1 MCSEKYKNV
10 LNFISSG
17 KVCGYR
23 KDSHTRK
30 KEENNENKKN
40 NGRYSGNGNG
50 CVCIGINPVFA
61 AGEIGI
67 SAEKV
72 SAKAGA
78 EFTLAVS
85 IKDVPSTGV
94 GGCEFSLAYDSS
106 IVTVTG
112 VTAGTIAQ
120 TGADDQESAFA
131 GEAPSFDSNFS
142 AAGVID
148 VIYSTGLTD
157 SAYMVKQD
165 GVFLTIT
172 GTVNE
177 SAKAGDVSDFKIQ
190 PIDRETTPG
199 SGTKNDQI
207 VFASIA
213 EDGTVSNYDT
223 VVSDGS
229 VTVVGD
235 SETTTAVTTTTDSE
249 STTTVTKDTT
259 VTGDTTTGT
268 EDDVNYG
275 DANLDGKVDLTDA
288 IVLNKYLA
296 KLITASEQAVKNM
309 NVYLDENVDENDTTY
324 LMKFVLNMEGYQNL
338 PIIPEA

>member
-1 MCSEKYKNV
+1 MKTK
-10 LNFISSG
+10 
-17 KVCGYR
+17 R
-23 KDSHTRK
+23 TMA
-30 KEENNENKKN
+30 
-40 NGRYSGNGNG
+40 
-50 CVCIGINPVFA
+50 GILAMAMAASALAFNPVFA
-61 AGEIGI
+61 AGGIGI

-85 IKDVPSTGV
+85 LKDVPSTGV

-112 VTAGTIAQ
+112 VTAGTVAQ
-120 TGADDQESAFA
+120 TGADDQESVFA
-131 GEAPSFDSNFS
+131 GEAPSFDNNFS
-142 AAGVID
+142 TAGVID

-177 SAKAGDVSDFKIQ
+177 SAKVGDVSEFKIQ

-213 EDGTVSNYDT
+213 EDETVSNYDT

-235 SETTTAVTTTTDSE
+235 SETTTAVTTTTGSE
-249 STTTVTKDTT
+249 STTTATKETTVTKDTADT
-259 VTGDTTTGT
+259 KETTTGS
-268 EDDVNYG
+268 EDEANYG

-288 IVLNKYLA
+288 VTLNKYLA
-296 KLITASEQAVKNM
+296 GLVTASEQAIKNM
-309 NVYLDENVDENDTTY
+309 NVYLDDNVDEKDTTY
-324 LMKFVLNMEGYQNL
+324 LMKFILNMEGYQNL
-338 PIIPEA
+338 PFLPED

>member
-1 MCSEKYKNV
+1 MKTK
-10 LNFISSG
+10 
-17 KVCGYR
+17 R
-23 KDSHTRK
+23 TMA
-30 KEENNENKKN
+30 
-40 NGRYSGNGNG
+40 
-50 CVCIGINPVFA
+50 GILAMAMAASALAFNPVFA
-61 AGEIGI
+61 AGGIGI

-85 IKDVPSTGV
+85 LKDVPSTGV

-112 VTAGTIAQ
+112 VTAGTVAQ
-120 TGADDQESAFA
+120 TGADDQESVFA

-142 AAGVID
+142 TAGVID

-177 SAKAGDVSDFKIQ
+177 SAKVGDVSEFKIQ

-235 SETTTAVTTTTDSE
+235 SETTTVVTTTTGSE
-249 STTTVTKDTT
+249 STTTATKETTVTKDTADT
-259 VTGDTTTGT
+259 KETTTGS
-268 EDDVNYG
+268 EDEANYG

-288 IVLNKYLA
+288 VILNKYLA
-296 KLITASEQAVKNM
+296 GLVTASEQAVKNM
-309 NVYLDENVDENDTTY
+309 NVYLDDNVDEKDTTY
-324 LMKFVLNMEGYQNL
+324 LMRFVLNMEGYQNL
-338 PIIPEA
+338 PFLPED

>member
-1 MCSEKYKNV
+1 MKTK
-10 LNFISSG
+10 
-17 KVCGYR
+17 R
-23 KDSHTRK
+23 TMA
-30 KEENNENKKN
+30 
-40 NGRYSGNGNG
+40 
-50 CVCIGINPVFA
+50 GILAMAMAASALAFNPVFA

-85 IKDVPSTGV
+85 LKDVPSTGV

-177 SAKAGDVSDFKIQ
+177 SAKVGDVSDFKIQ

-213 EDGTVSNYDT
+213 EDGTVSSYDT

-235 SETTTAVTTTTDSE
+235 GEVTTATTTVSNPTTTETTTGG
-249 STTTVTKDTT
+249 TVTDNI
-259 VTGDTTTGT
+259 GD
-268 EDDVNYG
+268 V
-275 DANLDGKVDLTDA
+275 NLDGVVDILDA
-288 IVLNKYLA
+288 VMLNKYLA
-296 KLITASEQAVKNM
+296 GVVQLSDQAERNA
-309 NVYLDENVDENDTTY
+309 NCDQRADSANSIGDEDTTV
-324 LMKFVLNMEGYQNL
+324 LMQFLLSIDDVSDL
-338 PIIPEA
+338 PLIE

>member
-1 MCSEKYKNV
+1 MKTK
-10 LNFISSG
+10 
-17 KVCGYR
+17 R
-23 KDSHTRK
+23 TMA
-30 KEENNENKKN
+30 
-40 NGRYSGNGNG
+40 
-50 CVCIGINPVFA
+50 GILAMAMAASALAFNPVFA

-85 IKDVPSTGV
+85 LKDVPSTGV

-172 GTVNE
+172 KVQRLAMFLTLRSSQSTGKPLRALAQRMIRSYLQALRKMELFPTMIPL
-177 SAKAGDVSDFKIQ
+177 SAM
-190 PIDRETTPG
+190 
-199 SGTKNDQI
+199 
-207 VFASIA
+207 
-213 EDGTVSNYDT
+213 
-223 VVSDGS
+223 
-229 VTVVGD
+229 
-235 SETTTAVTTTTDSE
+235 
-249 STTTVTKDTT
+249 
-259 VTGDTTTGT
+259 
-268 EDDVNYG
+268 
-275 DANLDGKVDLTDA
+275 
-288 IVLNKYLA
+288 VL
-296 KLITASEQAVKNM
+296 
-309 NVYLDENVDENDTTY
+309 
-324 LMKFVLNMEGYQNL
+324 
-338 PIIPEA
+338 

>member
-1 MCSEKYKNV
+1 MKTK
-10 LNFISSG
+10 
-17 KVCGYR
+17 R
-23 KDSHTRK
+23 TMA
-30 KEENNENKKN
+30 
-40 NGRYSGNGNG
+40 
-50 CVCIGINPVFA
+50 GILAMAMAASALAFNPVFA
-61 AGEIGI
+61 AGGIGI

-85 IKDVPSTGV
+85 LKDVPSTGV

-112 VTAGTIAQ
+112 VTAGTVAQ
-120 TGADDQESAFA
+120 TGADDQESVFA

-142 AAGVID
+142 TAGVID

-177 SAKAGDVSDFKIQ
+177 SAKVGDVSEFKIQ

-229 VTVVGD
+229 VIVVGD
-235 SETTTAVTTTTDSE
+235 SETTTAVTTTTGSE
-249 STTTVTKDTT
+249 STTTATKETTVTKDTADT
-259 VTGDTTTGT
+259 KETTTGS
-268 EDDVNYG
+268 EDEANYG

-288 IVLNKYLA
+288 VTLNKYLA
-296 KLITASEQAVKNM
+296 GLVTASEQAIKNM
-309 NVYLDENVDENDTTY
+309 NVYLDDNVDEKDTTY
-324 LMKFVLNMEGYQNL
+324 LMKFILNMEGYQNL
-338 PIIPEA
+338 PFLPED

>member
-1 MCSEKYKNV
+1 MKTK
-10 LNFISSG
+10 
-17 KVCGYR
+17 R
-23 KDSHTRK
+23 TMA
-30 KEENNENKKN
+30 
-40 NGRYSGNGNG
+40 
-50 CVCIGINPVFA
+50 GILAMAMAASALAFNPVFA
-61 AGEIGI
+61 AGGIGI

-85 IKDVPSTGV
+85 LKDVPSTGV

-112 VTAGTIAQ
+112 VTAGTVAQ
-120 TGADDQESAFA
+120 TGADDQESVFA

-142 AAGVID
+142 TAGVID

-177 SAKAGDVSDFKIQ
+177 SAKVGDVSEFKIQ

-213 EDGTVSNYDT
+213 EDGTASNYDT

-229 VTVVGD
+229 VIVVGD
-235 SETTTAVTTTTDSE
+235 SETTTAVTTTTGSE
-249 STTTVTKDTT
+249 STTTATKETTVTKDTADT
-259 VTGDTTTGT
+259 KETTTGS
-268 EDDVNYG
+268 EDEANYG

-288 IVLNKYLA
+288 VTLNKYLA
-296 KLITASEQAVKNM
+296 GLVTASEQAVKNM
-309 NVYLDENVDENDTTY
+309 NVYLDDNVDETDTTY
-324 LMKFVLNMEGYQNL
+324 LMKFILNMEGYQNL
-338 PIIPEA
+338 PFLPED

>member
-1 MCSEKYKNV
+1 MKTK
-10 LNFISSG
+10 
-17 KVCGYR
+17 R
-23 KDSHTRK
+23 TMA
-30 KEENNENKKN
+30 
-40 NGRYSGNGNG
+40 
-50 CVCIGINPVFA
+50 GILAMAMAASALAFNPVFA

-85 IKDVPSTGV
+85 LKDVPSTGV

-177 SAKAGDVSDFKIQ
+177 SAKVGDVSDFKIQ

-213 EDGTVSNYDT
+213 EDGTVSSYDT

-235 SETTTAVTTTTDSE
+235 GEVTTAMTTVSNPTTTETTTGG
-249 STTTVTKDTT
+249 TVTDNI
-259 VTGDTTTGT
+259 GD
-268 EDDVNYG
+268 V
-275 DANLDGKVDLTDA
+275 NLDGVVDILDA
-288 IVLNKYLA
+288 VMLNKYLA
-296 KLITASEQAVKNM
+296 GVVQLSDQAERNA
-309 NVYLDENVDENDTTY
+309 NCDQRADSANSIGDEDTTV
-324 LMKFVLNMEGYQNL
+324 LMQFLLSIDDVSDL
-338 PIIPEA
+338 PLTE

>member
-1 MCSEKYKNV
+1 MKTK
-10 LNFISSG
+10 
-17 KVCGYR
+17 R
-23 KDSHTRK
+23 TMA
-30 KEENNENKKN
+30 
-40 NGRYSGNGNG
+40 
-50 CVCIGINPVFA
+50 GILAMAMAASALAFNPVFA
-61 AGEIGI
+61 AGGIGI

-85 IKDVPSTGV
+85 LKDVPSTGV

-112 VTAGTIAQ
+112 VTAGTVAQ
-120 TGADDQESAFA
+120 TGADDQESVFA

-142 AAGVID
+142 TAGVID

-177 SAKAGDVSDFKIQ
+177 SAKVGDVSEFKIQ

-235 SETTTAVTTTTDSE
+235 SETTTVVTTTTGSE
-249 STTTVTKDTT
+249 STTTATKETTVTKDTADT
-259 VTGDTTTGT
+259 KETTTGS
-268 EDDVNYG
+268 EDEANYG

-288 IVLNKYLA
+288 VTLNKYLA
-296 KLITASEQAVKNM
+296 GLVTASEQAVKNM
-309 NVYLDENVDENDTTY
+309 NVYLDDNVDEKDTTY
-324 LMKFVLNMEGYQNL
+324 LMRFVLNMEGYQNL
-338 PIIPEA
+338 PFLSED

>member
-1 MCSEKYKNV
+1 MKTK
-10 LNFISSG
+10 
-17 KVCGYR
+17 R
-23 KDSHTRK
+23 TMA
-30 KEENNENKKN
+30 
-40 NGRYSGNGNG
+40 
-50 CVCIGINPVFA
+50 GILAMAMAASALAFNPVFA
-61 AGEIGI
+61 AGGIGI

-85 IKDVPSTGV
+85 LKDVPSTGV

-112 VTAGTIAQ
+112 VTAGTVAQ
-120 TGADDQESAFA
+120 TGADDQESVFA

-142 AAGVID
+142 TAGVID

-177 SAKAGDVSDFKIQ
+177 SAKVGDVSEFKIQ

-235 SETTTAVTTTTDSE
+235 SETTTAVTTTTGSE
-249 STTTVTKDTT
+249 STTTATKETTVTKDTADT
-259 VTGDTTTGT
+259 KETTTGS
-268 EDDVNYG
+268 EDEANYG

-288 IVLNKYLA
+288 VILNKYLA
-296 KLITASEQAVKNM
+296 GLVTASEQAIKNM
-309 NVYLDENVDENDTTY
+309 NVYLDDNVDEKDTTY
-324 LMKFVLNMEGYQNL
+324 LMKFILNMEGYQNL
-338 PIIPEA
+338 PFLPED

>member
-1 MCSEKYKNV
+1 MKTK
-10 LNFISSG
+10 
-17 KVCGYR
+17 R
-23 KDSHTRK
+23 TMA
-30 KEENNENKKN
+30 
-40 NGRYSGNGNG
+40 
-50 CVCIGINPVFA
+50 GILAMAMAASALAFNPVFA
-61 AGEIGI
+61 AGGIGI

-85 IKDVPSTGV
+85 LKDVPSTGV

-112 VTAGTIAQ
+112 VTAGTVAQ
-120 TGADDQESAFA
+120 TGADDQESVFA

-142 AAGVID
+142 TAGVVD

-177 SAKAGDVSDFKIQ
+177 SAKVGDVSEFKIQ

-229 VTVVGD
+229 VIVVGD
-235 SETTTAVTTTTDSE
+235 SETTTAVTTTTGSE
-249 STTTVTKDTT
+249 STTTATKETTVTKDTADT
-259 VTGDTTTGT
+259 KETTTGS
-268 EDDVNYG
+268 EDEANYG

-288 IVLNKYLA
+288 VTLNKYLA
-296 KLITASEQAVKNM
+296 GLVTASEQAVKNM
-309 NVYLDENVDENDTTY
+309 NVYLDDNVDETDTTY
-324 LMKFVLNMEGYQNL
+324 LMKFILNMEGYQNL
-338 PIIPEA
+338 PFLPED

>member
-1 MCSEKYKNV
+1 MKTK
-10 LNFISSG
+10 
-17 KVCGYR
+17 R
-23 KDSHTRK
+23 TMA
-30 KEENNENKKN
+30 
-40 NGRYSGNGNG
+40 
-50 CVCIGINPVFA
+50 GILAMAMAASALAFNPVFA
-61 AGEIGI
+61 AGGIGI

-85 IKDVPSTGV
+85 LKDVPSTGV

-112 VTAGTIAQ
+112 VTAGTVAQ

-142 AAGVID
+142 TAGVID

-177 SAKAGDVSDFKIQ
+177 SAKVGDVSEFKIQ

-235 SETTTAVTTTTDSE
+235 SETTTVVTTTTGSE
-249 STTTVTKDTT
+249 STTTATKETTVTKDTADT
-259 VTGDTTTGT
+259 KETTTGS
-268 EDDVNYG
+268 EDEANYG

-288 IVLNKYLA
+288 VTLNKYLA
-296 KLITASEQAVKNM
+296 GLVTASEQAVKNM
-309 NVYLDENVDENDTTY
+309 NVYLDDNVDETDTTY
-324 LMKFVLNMEGYQNL
+324 LMKFILNMEGYQNL
-338 PIIPEA
+338 PFLPED

>member
-1 MCSEKYKNV
+1 MKTK
-10 LNFISSG
+10 
-17 KVCGYR
+17 R
-23 KDSHTRK
+23 TMA
-30 KEENNENKKN
+30 
-40 NGRYSGNGNG
+40 
-50 CVCIGINPVFA
+50 GILAMAMAASALAFNPVFA
-61 AGEIGI
+61 AGGIGI

-85 IKDVPSTGV
+85 LKDVPSTGV

-112 VTAGTIAQ
+112 VTAGTVAQ
-120 TGADDQESAFA
+120 TGADDQESVFA

-142 AAGVID
+142 TAGVID

-177 SAKAGDVSDFKIQ
+177 SAKVGDVSEFKIQ

-229 VTVVGD
+229 VIVVGD
-235 SETTTAVTTTTDSE
+235 SETTTAVTTTTGSE
-249 STTTVTKDTT
+249 STTTATKETTVTKDTADTKETT
-259 VTGDTTTGT
+259 VTKDTADTKETTTGS
-268 EDDVNYG
+268 EDEANYG

-288 IVLNKYLA
+288 VILNKYLA
-296 KLITASEQAVKNM
+296 GLVTASEQAIKNM
-309 NVYLDENVDENDTTY
+309 NVYLDDNVDEKDTTY
-324 LMKFVLNMEGYQNL
+324 LMKFILNMEGYQNL
-338 PIIPEA
+338 PFLPED

>member
-1 MCSEKYKNV
+1 MKTK
-10 LNFISSG
+10 
-17 KVCGYR
+17 R
-23 KDSHTRK
+23 TMA
-30 KEENNENKKN
+30 
-40 NGRYSGNGNG
+40 
-50 CVCIGINPVFA
+50 GILAMAMAASALAFNPVFA
-61 AGEIGI
+61 AGGIGI

-85 IKDVPSTGV
+85 LKDVPSTGV

-112 VTAGTIAQ
+112 VTAGTVAQ
-120 TGADDQESAFA
+120 TGADDQESVFA
-131 GEAPSFDSNFS
+131 GEAPSFDNNFS
-142 AAGVID
+142 TAGVID

-177 SAKAGDVSDFKIQ
+177 SAKVGDVSEFKIQ

-235 SETTTAVTTTTDSE
+235 SETTTAVTTTTGSE
-249 STTTVTKDTT
+249 STTTATKETTVTKDTADT
-259 VTGDTTTGT
+259 KETTTGS
-268 EDDVNYG
+268 EDEANYG

-288 IVLNKYLA
+288 VTLNKYLA
-296 KLITASEQAVKNM
+296 GLVTASEQAIKNM
-309 NVYLDENVDENDTTY
+309 NVYLDDNVDEKDTTY
-324 LMKFVLNMEGYQNL
+324 LMKFILNMEGYQNL
-338 PIIPEA
+338 PFLPED

>member
-1 MCSEKYKNV
+1 MKTK
-10 LNFISSG
+10 
-17 KVCGYR
+17 R
-23 KDSHTRK
+23 TMA
-30 KEENNENKKN
+30 
-40 NGRYSGNGNG
+40 
-50 CVCIGINPVFA
+50 GILAMAMAASALAFNPVFA

-85 IKDVPSTGV
+85 LKDVPSTGV

-120 TGADDQESAFA
+120 TGADA

-177 SAKAGDVSDFKIQ
+177 SAKVGDVSDFKIQ

-213 EDGTVSNYDT
+213 EDGTVSSYDT

-235 SETTTAVTTTTDSE
+235 SETTTAVTTTTGSD
-249 STTTVTKDTT
+249 STTTETKE
-259 VTGDTTTGT
+259 TTT
-268 EDDVNYG
+268 ESESDINYG

-288 IVLNKYLA
+288 ITLNKYLA
-296 KLITASEQAVKNM
+296 GVLTASDQAVKNM
-309 NVYLDENVDENDTTY
+309 NVYLDSNVDDKDTTY
-324 LMKFVLNMEGYQNL
+324 LMKFILNVDGYQDL
-338 PIIPEA
+338 PITPEA

>member
-1 MCSEKYKNV
+1 MKTK
-10 LNFISSG
+10 
-17 KVCGYR
+17 R
-23 KDSHTRK
+23 TMA
-30 KEENNENKKN
+30 
-40 NGRYSGNGNG
+40 
-50 CVCIGINPVFA
+50 GILAMAMAASALAFNPVFA

-85 IKDVPSTGV
+85 LKDVPSTGV

-112 VTAGTIAQ
+112 VTAGTVAQ
-120 TGADDQESAFA
+120 TGADDQESVFA

-142 AAGVID
+142 TAGVID

-177 SAKAGDVSDFKIQ
+177 SAKVGDVSEFKIQ

-235 SETTTAVTTTTDSE
+235 SETTTAVTTTTGSE
-249 STTTVTKDTT
+249 STTTATKETTVTKDTADT
-259 VTGDTTTGT
+259 KETTTGS
-268 EDDVNYG
+268 EDEANYG

-288 IVLNKYLA
+288 VTLNKYLA
-296 KLITASEQAVKNM
+296 GLVTASEQAVKNM
-309 NVYLDENVDENDTTY
+309 NVYLDDNVDEKDTTY
-324 LMKFVLNMEGYQNL
+324 LMRFVLNMEGYQNL
-338 PIIPEA
+338 PFLSED

>member
-1 MCSEKYKNV
+1 MKTK
-10 LNFISSG
+10 
-17 KVCGYR
+17 R
-23 KDSHTRK
+23 TMA
-30 KEENNENKKN
+30 
-40 NGRYSGNGNG
+40 
-50 CVCIGINPVFA
+50 GILAMAMAASALAFNPVFA
-61 AGEIGI
+61 AGGIGI

-85 IKDVPSTGV
+85 LKDVPSTGV

-112 VTAGTIAQ
+112 VTAGTVAQ
-120 TGADDQESAFA
+120 TGADDQESVFA
-131 GEAPSFDSNFS
+131 GEAPSFDNNFS
-142 AAGVID
+142 TAGVID

-177 SAKAGDVSDFKIQ
+177 SAKVGDVSEFKIQ

-235 SETTTAVTTTTDSE
+235 SETTTAVTTTTGSE
-249 STTTVTKDTT
+249 STTTATKETTVTKDTADT
-259 VTGDTTTGT
+259 KETTTGS
-268 EDDVNYG
+268 EDEANYG

-288 IVLNKYLA
+288 VTLNKYLGQVLTLSDVA
-296 KLITASEQAVKNM
+296 LKNADVNM
-309 NVYLDENVDENDTTY
+309 DQNLTERDTTILMRFILQDQEY
-324 LMKFVLNMEGYQNL
+324 LEL
-338 PIIPEA
+338 PHADAE

>member
-1 MCSEKYKNV
+1 MKTK
-10 LNFISSG
+10 
-17 KVCGYR
+17 R
-23 KDSHTRK
+23 TMA
-30 KEENNENKKN
+30 
-40 NGRYSGNGNG
+40 
-50 CVCIGINPVFA
+50 GILAMAMAASALAFNPVFA
-61 AGEIGI
+61 AGGIGI

-85 IKDVPSTGV
+85 LKDVPSTGV

-112 VTAGTIAQ
+112 VTAGTVAQ
-120 TGADDQESAFA
+120 TGADDQESVFA

-142 AAGVID
+142 TAGVID

-177 SAKAGDVSDFKIQ
+177 SAKVGDVSEFKIQ

-235 SETTTAVTTTTDSE
+235 SETTTAVTTTTGSE
-249 STTTVTKDTT
+249 STTTATKETTVTKDTADT
-259 VTGDTTTGT
+259 KETTTGS
-268 EDDVNYG
+268 EDEANYG

-288 IVLNKYLA
+288 VILNKYLA
-296 KLITASEQAVKNM
+296 GLVTASEQAVKNM
-309 NVYLDENVDENDTTY
+309 NVYLDDNVDEKDTTY
-324 LMKFVLNMEGYQNL
+324 LMRFVLNMEGYQNL
-338 PIIPEA
+338 PFLSED

>member
-1 MCSEKYKNV
+1 MKTK
-10 LNFISSG
+10 
-17 KVCGYR
+17 R
-23 KDSHTRK
+23 TMA
-30 KEENNENKKN
+30 
-40 NGRYSGNGNG
+40 
-50 CVCIGINPVFA
+50 GILAMAMAASALAFNPVFA

-85 IKDVPSTGV
+85 LKDVPSTGV

-112 VTAGTIAQ
+112 VTAGTVAQ
-120 TGADDQESAFA
+120 TGADDQESVFA

-142 AAGVID
+142 TAGVID

-177 SAKAGDVSDFKIQ
+177 SAKVGDVSEFKIQ

-213 EDGTVSNYDT
+213 EDETVSNYDT

-229 VTVVGD
+229 VKVVGD
-235 SETTTAVTTTTDSE
+235 SETTTAVTTTTGSE
-249 STTTVTKDTT
+249 STTTATKETTVTKDTADT
-259 VTGDTTTGT
+259 KETTTGS
-268 EDDVNYG
+268 EDEANYG

-288 IVLNKYLA
+288 VTLNKYLA
-296 KLITASEQAVKNM
+296 GLVTASEQAIKNM
-309 NVYLDENVDENDTTY
+309 NVYLDDNVDEKDTTY
-324 LMKFVLNMEGYQNL
+324 LMKFILNMEGYQNL
-338 PIIPEA
+338 PFLPED

>member
-1 MCSEKYKNV
+1 MKTK
-10 LNFISSG
+10 
-17 KVCGYR
+17 R
-23 KDSHTRK
+23 TMA
-30 KEENNENKKN
+30 
-40 NGRYSGNGNG
+40 
-50 CVCIGINPVFA
+50 GILAMAMAASALAFNPVFA

-85 IKDVPSTGV
+85 LQDVPSTGV

-177 SAKAGDVSDFKIQ
+177 SAKVGDVSDFKIQ

-213 EDGTVSNYDT
+213 EDGTVSSYDT
-223 VVSDGS
+223 VVRNGF

-235 SETTTAVTTTTDSE
+235 TTTAVTTTTGSD
-249 STTTVTKDTT
+249 STTTETKE
-259 VTGDTTTGT
+259 TTT
-268 EDDVNYG
+268 ESESDINYG

-288 IVLNKYLA
+288 ITLNKYLA
-296 KLITASEQAVKNM
+296 GVLTASDQAVKNM
-309 NVYLDENVDENDTTY
+309 NVYLDSNVDDKDTTY
-324 LMKFVLNMEGYQNL
+324 LMKFILNVDGYQDL
-338 PIIPEA
+338 PITPEA

>member
-1 MCSEKYKNV
+1 MKTK
-10 LNFISSG
+10 
-17 KVCGYR
+17 R
-23 KDSHTRK
+23 TMA
-30 KEENNENKKN
+30 
-40 NGRYSGNGNG
+40 
-50 CVCIGINPVFA
+50 GILAMAMATSALAFNPVFA

-85 IKDVPSTGV
+85 LKDVPSAGV

-177 SAKAGDVSDFKIQ
+177 SAKVGDVSDFKIQ

-213 EDGTVSNYDT
+213 EDGTVSSYDT

-235 SETTTAVTTTTDSE
+235 GEVTTATTTVSNPTTTETTTGG
-249 STTTVTKDTT
+249 TVTDNI
-259 VTGDTTTGT
+259 GD
-268 EDDVNYG
+268 V
-275 DANLDGKVDLTDA
+275 NLDGVVDILDA
-288 IVLNKYLA
+288 VMLNKYLA
-296 KLITASEQAVKNM
+296 GVVQLSDQAERNA
-309 NVYLDENVDENDTTY
+309 NCDQRADSANSIGDEDTTV
-324 LMKFVLNMEGYQNL
+324 LMQFLLSIDDVSDL
-338 PIIPEA
+338 PLTE

>member
-1 MCSEKYKNV
+1 MKTK
-10 LNFISSG
+10 
-17 KVCGYR
+17 R
-23 KDSHTRK
+23 TMA
-30 KEENNENKKN
+30 
-40 NGRYSGNGNG
+40 
-50 CVCIGINPVFA
+50 GILAMAMAASALAFNPVFA

-85 IKDVPSTGV
+85 LKDVPSTGV

-235 SETTTAVTTTTDSE
+235 GEVTTATTTVSNPTTTETTTGG
-249 STTTVTKDTT
+249 TVTDNI
-259 VTGDTTTGT
+259 GD
-268 EDDVNYG
+268 V
-275 DANLDGKVDLTDA
+275 NLDGVVDILDA
-288 IVLNKYLA
+288 VMLNKYLA
-296 KLITASEQAVKNM
+296 GVVQLSDQAERNA
-309 NVYLDENVDENDTTY
+309 NCDQRADSANSIGDEDTTV
-324 LMKFVLNMEGYQNL
+324 LMQFLLSIDDVSDL
-338 PIIPEA
+338 PLTE

>member
-1 MCSEKYKNV
+1 MKTK
-10 LNFISSG
+10 
-17 KVCGYR
+17 R
-23 KDSHTRK
+23 TMA
-30 KEENNENKKN
+30 
-40 NGRYSGNGNG
+40 
-50 CVCIGINPVFA
+50 GILAMAMAASALAFNPVFA
-61 AGEIGI
+61 AGGIGI

-85 IKDVPSTGV
+85 LKDVPSTGV

-112 VTAGTIAQ
+112 VTAGTVAQ
-120 TGADDQESAFA
+120 TGADDQESVFA
-131 GEAPSFDSNFS
+131 GEAPSFDNNFS
-142 AAGVID
+142 TAGVID

-177 SAKAGDVSDFKIQ
+177 SAKVGDVSEFKIQ

-235 SETTTAVTTTTDSE
+235 SETTTAVTTTTGSE
-249 STTTVTKDTT
+249 STTTATKETTVTKDTADT
-259 VTGDTTTGT
+259 KETTTGS
-268 EDDVNYG
+268 EDEANYG

-288 IVLNKYLA
+288 VTLNKYLA
-296 KLITASEQAVKNM
+296 GLVTASEQAIKNM
-309 NVYLDENVDENDTTY
+309 NVYLDDNVDEKDTTY
-324 LMKFVLNMEGYQNL
+324 LMRFVLNMEGYQNL
-338 PIIPEA
+338 PFLPED

>member
-1 MCSEKYKNV
+1 MKTK
-10 LNFISSG
+10 
-17 KVCGYR
+17 R
-23 KDSHTRK
+23 TMA
-30 KEENNENKKN
+30 
-40 NGRYSGNGNG
+40 
-50 CVCIGINPVFA
+50 GILAMAMAASALAFNPVFA

-85 IKDVPSTGV
+85 LKDVPSTGV

-177 SAKAGDVSDFKIQ
+177 SAKVGDVSDFKIQ

-213 EDGTVSNYDT
+213 EDGTVSSYDT

-229 VTVVGD
+229 VTVIGD
-235 SETTTAVTTTTDSE
+235 GEVTTATTTVSNPTTTETTTGG
-249 STTTVTKDTT
+249 TVTDNI
-259 VTGDTTTGT
+259 GD
-268 EDDVNYG
+268 V
-275 DANLDGKVDLTDA
+275 NLDGVVDILDA
-288 IVLNKYLA
+288 VMLNKYLA
-296 KLITASEQAVKNM
+296 GVVQLSDQAERNA
-309 NVYLDENVDENDTTY
+309 NCDQRADSANSIGDEDTTV
-324 LMKFVLNMEGYQNL
+324 LMQFLLSIDDVSDL
-338 PIIPEA
+338 PLTE

>member
-1 MCSEKYKNV
+1 MKTK
-10 LNFISSG
+10 
-17 KVCGYR
+17 R
-23 KDSHTRK
+23 TMA
-30 KEENNENKKN
+30 
-40 NGRYSGNGNG
+40 
-50 CVCIGINPVFA
+50 GILAMAMAASALAFNPVFA
-61 AGEIGI
+61 AGGIGI

-78 EFTLAVS
+78 EFTLADS
-85 IKDVPSTGV
+85 LNDVPSTGV

-112 VTAGTIAQ
+112 VTAGTVAQ
-120 TGADDQESAFA
+120 TGADDQESVFA

-142 AAGVID
+142 TAGVID

-177 SAKAGDVSDFKIQ
+177 SAKVGDVSEFKIQ
-190 PIDRETTPG
+190 PIARETTPG

-229 VTVVGD
+229 VIVVGD
-235 SETTTAVTTTTDSE
+235 SETTTAVTTTTGSE
-249 STTTVTKDTT
+249 STTTATKETTVTKDTADT
-259 VTGDTTTGT
+259 KETTTGS
-268 EDDVNYG
+268 EDEANYG

-288 IVLNKYLA
+288 VTLNKYLA
-296 KLITASEQAVKNM
+296 GLVTASEQAVKNK
-309 NVYLDENVDENDTTY
+309 NVYLDDNVDETDTTY
-324 LMKFVLNMEGYQNL
+324 LMKFILNMEGYQNL
-338 PIIPEA
+338 PFLPED

>member
-1 MCSEKYKNV
+1 MKTK
-10 LNFISSG
+10 
-17 KVCGYR
+17 R
-23 KDSHTRK
+23 TMA
-30 KEENNENKKN
+30 
-40 NGRYSGNGNG
+40 
-50 CVCIGINPVFA
+50 GILAMAMAASALAFNPVFA
-61 AGEIGI
+61 AGGIGI

-85 IKDVPSTGV
+85 LKDVPSTGV

-112 VTAGTIAQ
+112 VTAGTVAQ

-142 AAGVID
+142 TAGVID

-177 SAKAGDVSDFKIQ
+177 SAKVGDVSEFKIQ

-229 VTVVGD
+229 VTVVGN
-235 SETTTAVTTTTDSE
+235 SETTTAVTTTTGSE
-249 STTTVTKDTT
+249 STTTATKETTVTKDTADT
-259 VTGDTTTGT
+259 KETTTGS
-268 EDDVNYG
+268 EDEANYG

-288 IVLNKYLA
+288 VTLNKYLA
-296 KLITASEQAVKNM
+296 GLVTASEQAIKNM
-309 NVYLDENVDENDTTY
+309 NVYLDDNVDEKDTTY
-324 LMKFVLNMEGYQNL
+324 LMRFVLNMEGYQNL
-338 PIIPEA
+338 PFLSED

>member
-1 MCSEKYKNV
+1 MKTK
-10 LNFISSG
+10 
-17 KVCGYR
+17 R
-23 KDSHTRK
+23 TMA
-30 KEENNENKKN
+30 
-40 NGRYSGNGNG
+40 
-50 CVCIGINPVFA
+50 GILAMAMAASALAFNPVFA

-85 IKDVPSTGV
+85 LKDVPSTGV

-112 VTAGTIAQ
+112 VTAGTVAQ
-120 TGADDQESAFA
+120 TGADDQESVFA

-142 AAGVID
+142 TAGVID

-177 SAKAGDVSDFKIQ
+177 SAKAGDVSEFKIQ

-235 SETTTAVTTTTDSE
+235 SETTTAVTTTTGSE
-249 STTTVTKDTT
+249 STTTATKETTVTKDTADT
-259 VTGDTTTGT
+259 KETTTGS
-268 EDDVNYG
+268 EDEANYG

-288 IVLNKYLA
+288 VTLNKYLA
-296 KLITASEQAVKNM
+296 GLVTASEQAIKNM
-309 NVYLDENVDENDTTY
+309 NVYLDDNVDEKDTTY
-324 LMKFVLNMEGYQNL
+324 LMKFILNMEGYQNL
-338 PIIPEA
+338 PFLPED

>member
-1 MCSEKYKNV
+1 MKTK
-10 LNFISSG
+10 
-17 KVCGYR
+17 R
-23 KDSHTRK
+23 TMA
-30 KEENNENKKN
+30 
-40 NGRYSGNGNG
+40 
-50 CVCIGINPVFA
+50 GILAMAMAASALAFNPVFA

-85 IKDVPSTGV
+85 LEDVPSAGV

-112 VTAGTIAQ
+112 VTAGTVAQ

-142 AAGVID
+142 TAGVID

-177 SAKAGDVSDFKIQ
+177 SAKVGDVSEFKIQ

-229 VTVVGD
+229 VTVVGE
-235 SETTTAVTTTTDSE
+235 SGTTTAVTTTTGSE
-249 STTTVTKDTT
+249 STTTATKETTVTKDTADT
-259 VTGDTTTGT
+259 KETTTGS
-268 EDDVNYG
+268 EDEANYG

-288 IVLNKYLA
+288 VTLNKYLA
-296 KLITASEQAVKNM
+296 GLVTASEQAVKNM
-309 NVYLDENVDENDTTY
+309 NVFLDDNVDETDTTY
-324 LMKFVLNMEGYQNL
+324 LMRFVLNMEGYQNL
-338 PIIPEA
+338 PFLPED

>member
-1 MCSEKYKNV
+1 MKTK
-10 LNFISSG
+10 
-17 KVCGYR
+17 R
-23 KDSHTRK
+23 TMA
-30 KEENNENKKN
+30 
-40 NGRYSGNGNG
+40 
-50 CVCIGINPVFA
+50 GILAMAMAASALAFNPVFA
-61 AGEIGI
+61 AGGIGI

-85 IKDVPSTGV
+85 LKDVPSTGV

-112 VTAGTIAQ
+112 VTAGTVAQ
-120 TGADDQESAFA
+120 TGADDQESVFA
-131 GEAPSFDSNFS
+131 GEAPSFDNNFS
-142 AAGVID
+142 TAGVID

-177 SAKAGDVSDFKIQ
+177 SAKVGDVSEFKIQ

-229 VTVVGD
+229 VIVVGD
-235 SETTTAVTTTTDSE
+235 SETTTAVTTTTGSE
-249 STTTVTKDTT
+249 STTTATKETTVTKDTADT
-259 VTGDTTTGT
+259 KETTTGS
-268 EDDVNYG
+268 EDEANYG

-288 IVLNKYLA
+288 VILNKYLA
-296 KLITASEQAVKNM
+296 GLVTASEQAIKNM
-309 NVYLDENVDENDTTY
+309 NVYLDDNVDEKDTTY
-324 LMKFVLNMEGYQNL
+324 LMKFILNMEGYQNL
-338 PIIPEA
+338 PFLPED

>member
-1 MCSEKYKNV
+1 MKTK
-10 LNFISSG
+10 
-17 KVCGYR
+17 R
-23 KDSHTRK
+23 TMA
-30 KEENNENKKN
+30 
-40 NGRYSGNGNG
+40 
-50 CVCIGINPVFA
+50 GILAMAMVASALAFNPVFA
-61 AGEIGI
+61 AGGIGI

-85 IKDVPSTGV
+85 LKDVPSTGV

-112 VTAGTIAQ
+112 VTAGTVAQ
-120 TGADDQESAFA
+120 TGADDQESVFA

-142 AAGVID
+142 TAGVID

-177 SAKAGDVSDFKIQ
+177 SAKVGDVSEFKIQ

-235 SETTTAVTTTTDSE
+235 SETTTAVTTTTGSE
-249 STTTVTKDTT
+249 STTTATKETTVTKDTADT
-259 VTGDTTTGT
+259 KETTTGS
-268 EDDVNYG
+268 EDEANYG

-288 IVLNKYLA
+288 VTLNKYLA
-296 KLITASEQAVKNM
+296 GLVTASEQAIKNM
-309 NVYLDENVDENDTTY
+309 NVYLDDNVDEKDTTY
-324 LMKFVLNMEGYQNL
+324 LMKFILNMEGYQNL
-338 PIIPEA
+338 PFLPED

>member
-1 MCSEKYKNV
+1 MKTK
-10 LNFISSG
+10 
-17 KVCGYR
+17 R
-23 KDSHTRK
+23 TMA
-30 KEENNENKKN
+30 
-40 NGRYSGNGNG
+40 
-50 CVCIGINPVFA
+50 GILAMAMAASALAFNPVFA

-85 IKDVPSTGV
+85 LKDVPSTGV

-112 VTAGTIAQ
+112 VTAGTVAQ
-120 TGADDQESAFA
+120 TGADDQESVFA

-142 AAGVID
+142 TAGVID

-177 SAKAGDVSDFKIQ
+177 SAKVGDVSEFKIQ

-229 VTVVGD
+229 VTVVGN
-235 SETTTAVTTTTDSE
+235 SETTTAVTTTTGSE
-249 STTTVTKDTT
+249 STTTATKETTVTKDTADT
-259 VTGDTTTGT
+259 KETTTGS
-268 EDDVNYG
+268 EDEANYG

-288 IVLNKYLA
+288 VTLNKYLA
-296 KLITASEQAVKNM
+296 GLVTASEQAIKNM
-309 NVYLDENVDENDTTY
+309 NVYLDDNVDEKDTTY
-324 LMKFVLNMEGYQNL
+324 LMKFILNMEGYQNL
-338 PIIPEA
+338 PFLPED